1 MFLINGYQPSLAVS
15 DRATQFGDG
24 CFTTARVID
33 GKVSLLSAHIQR
45 LQDAQRLMIFCDFWP
60 QLEQEMKTLAAE
72 QQNGVLKVVISRG
85 SGGRGYSTL
94 NSGPAT
100 RILSVTVYPAH
111 YDRLRNEGMTL
122 ALSPVRLGRN
132 PHLAGIKHLNRLEQ
146 VLIRSHLEQTNADE
160 ALVLDS
166 EGWVTEC
173 CAANLFWRK
182 GNVVYTPRLDQ
193 AGVNGIM
200 RQFCIRL
207 LAQSSY
213 QLVEVQASLEEA
225 LQADEMVICNAL
237 MPVMPVRACG
247 DVSFSSAT
255 LYEYLAPLVS
265 ARISSKKVLLIIL
278 LLLVVLGIAAGVGV
292 WKVRHLADSKLLIKE
307 ETIFTLKP
315 GTGRLALG
323 EQLYADKIINR
334 PRVFQWLLRIEPDL
348 SHFKA
353 GTYRFTPQMTVRE
366 MLKLLESGKE
376 AQFPLR
382 LVEGMRLSDYLKQL
396 REAPYIKHTL
406 SDDKYATVAQALQL
420 ENPEW
425 IEGWFWPDT
434 WMYTA
439 NTTDVAFS
447 SAQENG
453 ESGR

>member
-1 MFLINGYQPSLAVS
+1 M
-15 DRATQFGDG
+15 
-24 CFTTARVID
+24 
-33 GKVSLLSAHIQR
+33 
-45 LQDAQRLMIFCDFWP
+45 
-60 QLEQEMKTLAAE
+60 
-72 QQNGVLKVVISRG
+72 
-85 SGGRGYSTL
+85 

-237 MPVMPVRACG
+237 MPVMSVRACG

-255 LYEYLAPLVS
+255 LYEYLAPLCE
-265 ARISSKKVLLIIL
+265 
-278 LLLVVLGIAAGVGV
+278 
-292 WKVRHLADSKLLIKE
+292 H
-307 ETIFTLKP
+307 P
-315 GTGRLALG
+315 
-323 EQLYADKIINR
+323 N
-334 PRVFQWLLRIEPDL
+334 
-348 SHFKA
+348 
-353 GTYRFTPQMTVRE
+353 
-366 MLKLLESGKE
+366 
-376 AQFPLR
+376 
-382 LVEGMRLSDYLKQL
+382 
-396 REAPYIKHTL
+396 
-406 SDDKYATVAQALQL
+406 
-420 ENPEW
+420 
-425 IEGWFWPDT
+425 
-434 WMYTA
+434 
-439 NTTDVAFS
+439 
-447 SAQENG
+447 
-453 ESGR
+453 